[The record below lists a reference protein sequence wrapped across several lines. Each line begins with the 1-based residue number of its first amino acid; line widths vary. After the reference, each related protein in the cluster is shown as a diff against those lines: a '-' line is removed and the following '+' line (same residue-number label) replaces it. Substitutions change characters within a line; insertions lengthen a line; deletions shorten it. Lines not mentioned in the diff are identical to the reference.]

1 MNRKRAR
8 YELRPPPRWLKCPRC
23 CVETISNFIA
33 FKNPLDE
40 RYDECVPPESK
51 FTPKML
57 LDRAR
62 SFKIRDPLTA
72 NAQEAKIGLW
82 IDLTKVEDGRRY
94 DSAVIRKAGIQ
105 YRKIK
110 CEGHQ
115 SAPTSEQY
123 QEFKDVCDE
132 FLDRNPSGAIAIHC
146 THGFNRTGF
155 LIISYLVDVFGFQ
168 LEAAIQEFSSKRPPG
183 IYKQDYLDE
192 LYKRWGNEDNAILS
206 CPPLPDW
213 CNEEEEDDT
222 PAVADRNIEPL
233 REVPDAKRNRTV
245 KVKNFEP
252 PGVKR
257 VEAVDG
263 TEAIEVQNKIVELCN
278 WKKRN
283 TFPGAQPVSMTRE
296 NIKLLRDSNYAIT
309 WKADGTRYMMLIQ
322 EDKVYLAD
330 RDFAIFK
337 VVAKFYSRG
346 LEPLRDTLLD
356 GEFVTDKSKE
366 KGVDGRTI
374 EVEIYNFLI
383 YDIIS
388 YNGDNV
394 GEQFFWERLDFI
406 QKRIMDPREE
416 AKRNKLIIKGKESFG
431 IRKKEYF
438 QLRKKEKVFKG
449 GSFIR
454 QVAHDTDGLIFQP
467 VDEMTNSTK
476 NICELRPQRRF
487 SFSANQ
493 KNSWE
498 NEPVIWSALPSF
510 MLKDEKNET
519 SSEKDDGNVPVNF
532 LTEVNREYEEKGIKE
547 VSDQPIHEEALK
559 SYKNLGSSE
568 KAPEVCKTEIIAD
581 DPFYPAFM
589 LAFNMENKKK
599 QMQRE
604 ISADI
609 ANNKGVTP
617 NNKSSHRL
625 YSENPGVLASEAT
638 LVTSEDNAQTMT
650 GSDMQESLINS
661 GIPDHLSKIRDDD
674 NGVELVKNCEAE
686 QVQTNNEPNMEL
698 AKKVCSTDLAY
709 VRNVWQS
716 EMEGVYL
723 QENVVHKDDKK
734 IVDASTTANKK
745 GDFSIH
751 VEGTKIKS
759 QPALLGA
766 LEEENDDLGLQKQLL
781 QDKSSRSE
789 DSFTDNSDNAHSG
802 KHQHSIWFRFKKY
815 LSDKLG
821 SSRLAQ
827 NQSGKA
833 KGGKSD
839 DGKSSSIGEEIPTQE
854 LGSGVNYDDAFF
866 SKSIGNESKRDEMRD
881 RLLSIINSCKS
892 AASNKQLAIG
902 GAAGLNEKNG
912 PFSEKGDGNVPPYTF
927 GQWNTLLKWKEP
939 EHNSVDFRLKIVEE
953 RGLGMLPQKK
963 GYLMVMES
971 GKEVRFGLHHIDLK
985 GQKELKEM
993 NGKIIECRVVGGPN
1007 GPVWQFMRPRTDK
1020 SFPNASSTAESVLNS
1035 ILYPVTEEDLRRFID
1050 GLPEEL
1056 KESGKPADQTQHRPQ
1071 QQLK

>member
-213 CNEEEEDDT
+213 CNEEEDDT

-467 VDEMTNSTK
+467 VDE
-476 NICELRPQRRF
+476 
-487 SFSANQ
+487 
-493 KNSWE
+493 
-498 NEPVIWSALPSF
+498 
-510 MLKDEKNET
+510 
-519 SSEKDDGNVPVNF
+519 
-532 LTEVNREYEEKGIKE
+532 
-547 VSDQPIHEEALK
+547 
-559 SYKNLGSSE
+559 
-568 KAPEVCKTEIIAD
+568 
-581 DPFYPAFM
+581 
-589 LAFNMENKKK
+589 
-599 QMQRE
+599 
-604 ISADI
+604 
-609 ANNKGVTP
+609 
-617 NNKSSHRL
+617 
-625 YSENPGVLASEAT
+625 
-638 LVTSEDNAQTMT
+638 
-650 GSDMQESLINS
+650 
-661 GIPDHLSKIRDDD
+661 
-674 NGVELVKNCEAE
+674 
-686 QVQTNNEPNMEL
+686 
-698 AKKVCSTDLAY
+698 
-709 VRNVWQS
+709 
-716 EMEGVYL
+716 
-723 QENVVHKDDKK
+723 
-734 IVDASTTANKK
+734 
-745 GDFSIH
+745 
-751 VEGTKIKS
+751 
-759 QPALLGA
+759 
-766 LEEENDDLGLQKQLL
+766 
-781 QDKSSRSE
+781 
-789 DSFTDNSDNAHSG
+789 
-802 KHQHSIWFRFKKY
+802 
-815 LSDKLG
+815 
-821 SSRLAQ
+821 
-827 NQSGKA
+827 
-833 KGGKSD
+833 
-839 DGKSSSIGEEIPTQE
+839 
-854 LGSGVNYDDAFF
+854 
-866 SKSIGNESKRDEMRD
+866 
-881 RLLSIINSCKS
+881 
-892 AASNKQLAIG
+892 
-902 GAAGLNEKNG
+902 
-912 PFSEKGDGNVPPYTF
+912 PYTF